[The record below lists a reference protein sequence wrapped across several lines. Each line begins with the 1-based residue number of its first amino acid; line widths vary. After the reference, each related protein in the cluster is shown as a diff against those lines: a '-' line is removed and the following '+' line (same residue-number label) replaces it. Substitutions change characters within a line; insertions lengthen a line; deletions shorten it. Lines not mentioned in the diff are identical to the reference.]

1 MKFNTLF
8 ISKLFLLFF
17 ILNSCDNSEAKSD
30 SIELTGGLELM
41 SSTHTGINFNNSITE
56 SETVN
61 HIYYNQIYSGS
72 GVAIGDLNNDGY
84 PDIYFGG
91 NQVGDKLYVNKGDL
105 NFEDISKKS
114 KISQSPG
121 WTWGIT
127 MADVN
132 SDGYLDIYVC
142 RNGES
147 MNPNDRKNK
156 LFINNKDLTFTESA
170 SEYGIADKGFSSQ
183 AVFFDMD
190 NDGDL
195 DMYLVNQIPDSRLF
209 KRYKNIPKKRYQLY
223 KDKVYKND
231 GGKFTE
237 VSEDIGLGDG
247 YTYGLSVSASDLN
260 NDGWTDLFISNDYDE
275 PDFLYYNN
283 GDGTFKNVILDKIKH
298 ISRFSMGTDTGDIN
312 NDGAI
317 DLLTLDMA
325 AEDHYRSKTNM
336 RSMNA
341 QEFKEMIDKGDH
353 HQYMF
358 NTLQLNNGSGE
369 FSDIANIAGISKTDW
384 SWAGLLVDLDNDGFK
399 DIVIS
404 NGVKKDVRNNDFLTG
419 LYEKLKTDSQDFFD
433 MSKLAPSNPL
443 PNYIYKNK
451 NGYEF
456 ENVTKKWGFDMPSF
470 SHGLSYAD
478 LDNDGDL
485 DIVSNNMETEASIY
499 KNNTNGNYLKVEL
512 EGSPKNTF
520 GYGTKVIIYHNNKIQ
535 IEENTVTRGYFSSK
549 EPKLFFGLGKEKTI
563 DSMRVIWP
571 DNKTLTYNDIDVN
584 KTIRVKYSKASDL
597 YVNNKTSKTV
607 LINENAKDIGIDYIH
622 NENEFDDFAEEVLL
636 PHKLSNNG
644 PFSASGDVNNDGLDD
659 VFIGGAAGQEGVLF
673 IQTTNGKFIKS
684 KSKPWAVDKK
694 SEDLGA
700 LFFDLDA
707 DGDKDLYV
715 TSGGSEFKQ
724 GNKLLK
730 DRVYINDGLGNF
742 SKKNNAIPN
751 IYESTQTVK
760 ASDIDSDGDLDLFI
774 GTRLISGKYTFPAT
788 SYILINDKGIL
799 KKASN
804 DVAPDLTNIG
814 MVTDAVF
821 SDIDKDNDEDLV
833 IVGEWMKVKILENNA
848 GKFKDNSD
856 KFGDYIGKS
865 RGLWWSITAND
876 IDNDGD
882 DDYIVGNLGKNN
894 KFKAS
899 KEHPFKVYANDF
911 DGNGTNDVV
920 LAKYYKDGYVPMRG
934 KECTTQ
940 QMPYVGEKF
949 KDFHS
954 FASSKLIDILPENKI
969 DEGIVYEISN
979 FKSIVLI
986 NNNGILE
993 PMYLPIQA
1001 QTSPIKSSLIDDF
1014 NNDGFKDLLLVGN
1027 HYGVEV
1033 ETVRYDA
1040 GYGSLFLGDGKN
1052 NFKFLPSSK
1061 SGIYI
1066 PKDSRFISSL
1076 KTTEEENIYL
1086 STNNN
1091 STITVFKKNN

>member
-8 ISKLFLLFF
+8 ISTLFLLFF

-91 NQVGDKLYVNKGDL
+91 NQVGDKLYVNKVNL

-760 ASDIDSDGDLDLFI
+760 ASDIDADGDLDLFI

-1066 PKDSRFISSL
+1066 PKDSRIISSL